1 MGYSDILQ
9 RRSSLQRRDR
19 AGVSPD
25 FSIKSTTPDLH
36 INRFQLTIACPL
48 EPVNI
53 RMVVRTALL
62 RHRRRKKSIPVHSNG
77 ITAPSPP
84 LSRLVYQISA
94 FFLIEAM
101 ICDISVISCISKISI
116 ILFGRSKGGS
126 NKTCGESIYPF
137 TSI

>member
-25 FSIKSTTPDLH
+25 FSIKSATPDLH

-48 EPVNI
+48 EPVNTRI
-53 RMVVRTALL
+53 SVRTAPF
-62 RHRRRKKSIPVHSNG
+62 RHRRRKKSIPCTLNG
-77 ITAPSPP
+77 ITASSPP
-84 LSRLVYQISA
+84 LSRLVHQISA

-101 ICDISVISCISKISI
+101 ICDISVISCMSKISI
-116 ILFGRSKGGS
+116 TLFGLSKGGS
-126 NKTCGESIYPF
+126 NKTCGDSMYPL